1 VEFAICNEMFEGR
14 TFAEVCRL
22 AADLGYEGVEV
33 APFTV
38 AESIEDAGAA
48 VRRDMRRAAA
58 EAGLGIVGLHWLL
71 ASPSGLH
78 LNNRDSA
85 VRGRTEK
92 YLEAL
97 IDFCF
102 DIGGRTLVFGS
113 PRQRNVLP
121 GQTYEEAWENA
132 VRVFGRLAPRAF
144 DRGVCL
150 CIEALG
156 PKETNFINTAA
167 EARRLVDAVDHP
179 GFGLM
184 LDVKGMS
191 DDEEPIPDI
200 IRRHADRM
208 EHFHAND
215 ATTRGPGFGQTDF
228 APIGAALREVG
239 YDRWVSVEPLDF
251 RPDAET
257 VARESLPYLKEHLL
271 GREPSP

>member
-1 VEFAICNEMFEGR
+1 MKFAICNEMFEGHS
-14 TFAEVCRL
+14 FAEICRF
-22 AADLGYEGVEV
+22 AAELGYEGVEI

-38 AESIEDAGAA
+38 AESVEAADGAL
-48 VRRDMRRAAA
+48 REGMRRTAAA
-58 EAGLGIVGLHWLL
+58 AGLDIVGLHWLL
-71 ASPSGLH
+71 ASPKGLH
-78 LNNRDSA
+78 LSSHDPA
-85 VRGRTEK
+85 VRGRTAR

-97 IDFCF
+97 IDFCA
-102 DIGGRTLVFGS
+102 DLGWRTLVFGS

-121 GQTYEEAWENA
+121 GQTYAEVWDNA
-132 VRVFGRLAPRAF
+132 VQVFGRLAPRAV

-156 PKETNFINTAA
+156 PNETNFINTAA

-179 GFGLM
+179 GFRMM

-200 IRRHADRM
+200 IRRHIDRM

-215 ATTRGPGFGQTDF
+215 ATTRGPGFGETDF

-239 YDRWVSVEPLDF
+239 YDGWVSVEPLDF
-251 RPDAET
+251 SPDAET
-257 VARESLPYLKEHLL
+257 IARESLPYLKKHLL
-271 GREPSP
+271 PQDQSI